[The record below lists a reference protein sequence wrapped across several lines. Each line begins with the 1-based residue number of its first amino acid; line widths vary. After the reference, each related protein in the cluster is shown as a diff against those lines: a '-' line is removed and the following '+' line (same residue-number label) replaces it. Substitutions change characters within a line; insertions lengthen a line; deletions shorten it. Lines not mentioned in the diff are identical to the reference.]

1 MNVEKI
7 SVALDKNT
15 LARLQNKAESEG
27 ISRSKLVTMAVNE
40 YLDELTGQNVEVIGI
55 LNIVYDE
62 EAGEV
67 TNSIEHQF
75 EDSIIST
82 LHVHVNEKLC
92 MEAIAVKGKRSKL
105 EELAKK
111 LSSVKGVKK
120 KLSFWYP
127 LRCNH
132 ENSCR

>member
-120 KLSFWYP
+120 S
-127 LRCNH
+127 
-132 ENSCR
+132 